1 MMVEIKNSDGNVV
14 LSTAKPTMVGTVL
27 KLEKAFI
34 PFMFDGK
41 YTVHFDGT
49 FLHRLEIRAG
59 KLWYR
64 G

>member
-1 MMVEIKNSDGNVV
+1 MVEIKDSNDKIV
-14 LSTAKPTMVGTVL
+14 LSTNKPTMIGTIL

-34 PFMFDGK
+34 PFMYDGK

-49 FLHRLEIRAG
+49 FLHRLEIREG